1 MKQHP
6 DGDETLPVSE
16 KREIDTER
24 VFVDKS
30 NGQASCPLDT

>member
-24 VFVDKS
+24 GRQREDMKK
-30 NGQASCPLDT
+30 